1 MVGFCYWFSLCIGG
15 FVMNVL
21 FLFIDIFLAIFL
33 AFQAGQIKAMIDVD
47 KIDGKK
53 PEKMAYFLLV
63 ADLVI
68 SLYLVI
74 SIYGMGMRH
83 VP

>member
-1 MVGFCYWFSLCIGG
+1 MVGFCYWFSLCNGG
-15 FVMNVL
+15 LMNVL
-21 FLFIDIFLAIFL
+21 FLIIDIFLAIFL

-47 KIDGKK
+47 KIEGKK
-53 PEKMAYFLLV
+53 PEKYAYFLLV
-63 ADLVI
+63 VDLII

-83 VP
+83 GIS

>member
-1 MVGFCYWFSLCIGG
+1 MD
-15 FVMNVL
+15 VL
-21 FLFIDIFLAIFL
+21 FLILDIFLVIFL

-53 PEKMAYFLLV
+53 PEKWAYFLLV
-63 ADLVI
+63 ADLLI
-68 SLYLVI
+68 SLYLII

-83 VP
+83 GVS

>member
-1 MVGFCYWFSLCIGG
+1 
-15 FVMNVL
+15 MNVL
-21 FLFIDIFLAIFL
+21 ILIIDILLAIFL

-53 PEKMAYFLLV
+53 PEKKAYFLLV
-63 ADLVI
+63 ADLLI

-74 SIYGMGMRH
+74 SIYGMGIRH
-83 VP
+83 VVS

>member
-1 MVGFCYWFSLCIGG
+1 MD
-15 FVMNVL
+15 VL
-21 FLFIDIFLAIFL
+21 FLLFDIFLAIFL
-33 AFQAGQIKAMIDVD
+33 VFQAGQIKAMIDVD

>member
-1 MVGFCYWFSLCIGG
+1 MVGFCYWFSLCISGL
-15 FVMNVL
+15 MNVL
-21 FLFIDIFLAIFL
+21 ILIIDIFLAIFL

-47 KIDGKK
+47 KIEGKK

-63 ADLVI
+63 VDLII

-83 VP
+83 GVS

>member
-1 MVGFCYWFSLCIGG
+1 
-15 FVMNVL
+15 MNVL
-21 FLFIDIFLAIFL
+21 FLFLDIFLAIFL

-47 KIDGKK
+47 KIEGKQ

>member
-1 MVGFCYWFSLCIGG
+1 
-15 FVMNVL
+15 MNAL
-21 FLFIDIFLAIFL
+21 FLLIDIFLAIFL
-33 AFQAGQIKAMIDVD
+33 AYQAGQIKAMIDVD

>member
-1 MVGFCYWFSLCIGG
+1 
-15 FVMNVL
+15 MNVL
-21 FLFIDIFLAIFL
+21 ILLIDIFLAIFL

-47 KIDGKK
+47 KIEGKK

-83 VP
+83 GVS

>member
-1 MVGFCYWFSLCIGG
+1 
-15 FVMNVL
+15 MNVL
-21 FLFIDIFLAIFL
+21 FLFLDIFLAIFL

-47 KIDGKK
+47 KIEGKQ

-74 SIYGMGMRH
+74 SIYGMGVRH

>member
-1 MVGFCYWFSLCIGG
+1 MD
-15 FVMNVL
+15 VL
-21 FLFIDIFLAIFL
+21 FLLFDIFLAIFL
-33 AFQAGQIKAMIDVD
+33 AFQAGQIKTMMDVD
-47 KIDGKK
+47 KIDGVKT
-53 PEKMAYFLLV
+53 EKWAYFLLW
-63 ADLVI
+63 ADLII